1 MNTIG
6 ILTKP
11 QFPELETVLKEL
23 VHWLQSKQKKIV
35 LGSSA
40 AELLQENNSHGDQAL
55 AAQSELV
62 IVLGGDGS
70 MLSAAR
76 LVEPHCTPI
85 LGVNMGGLGFL
96 TEVTVENMYDSL
108 EKVFDSQFQLD
119 NRLRLQAK
127 IFHTDGNEE
136 QGTALNDIVISKGT
150 LGRMIKT
157 HIQVDKQF
165 VTHLRGDGVIVASPT
180 GSTAYSMSAG
190 GPILEPSLET
200 LLLTPISPHTLTHRP
215 LLVPSQVSLEI
226 TLTSDDEVRAVFD
239 GQIGFTMNQGD
250 SIVISASPHR
260 TRLIRFPD
268 RTYYDVLRNK
278 LKWGNEEPAPH
289 T

>member
-11 QFPELETVLKEL
+11 QFPELETVLKQL
-23 VHWLQSKQKKIV
+23 VRWLQSQNKTIV

-40 AELLQENNSHGDQAL
+40 AALLHEDNSHGDLAL
-55 AAQSELV
+55 ASQSELV
-62 IVLGGDGS
+62 IVLGGDGT

-76 LVEPHCTPI
+76 LVETRCTPI

-96 TEVTVENMYDSL
+96 TEVTVENLYDSL
-108 EKVFDSQFQLD
+108 EKVFTQQFFLD
-119 NRLRLQAK
+119 NRLRLQAR
-127 IFHTDGNEE
+127 ISHHDSRED
-136 QGTALNDIVISKGT
+136 QGTALNEIVISKGT
-150 LGRMIKT
+150 IGRMIKT

-165 VTHLRGDGVIVASPT
+165 VTLLRGDGVIVSSPT
-180 GSTAYSMSAG
+180 GSTAYSMSSG
-190 GPILEPSLET
+190 GPILDPSLQA

-215 LLVPSQVSLEI
+215 LLVPSDVSLEI
-226 TLTSDDEVRAVFD
+226 ALTNGVEVRAIFD
-239 GQIGFTMNQGD
+239 GQIGFVMNQGD
-250 SIVISASPHR
+250 SILISASPQQ

-278 LKWGNEEPAPH
+278 LKWGNG
-289 T
+289 

>member
-11 QFPELETVLKEL
+11 QFPELETVLKQL
-23 VHWLQSKQKKIV
+23 VRWLQSQNKTIV

-40 AELLQENNSHGDQAL
+40 AALLHEDNSHGDLAL
-55 AAQSELV
+55 ASQSELV
-62 IVLGGDGS
+62 IVLGGDGT

-76 LVEPHCTPI
+76 LVETRCTPI

-96 TEVTVENMYDSL
+96 TEVTVENLYDSL
-108 EKVFDSQFQLD
+108 EKVFTQQFFLD
-119 NRLRLQAK
+119 NRLRLQAR
-127 IFHTDGNEE
+127 ISHHDSRED
-136 QGTALNDIVISKGT
+136 QGTALNEIVISKGT
-150 LGRMIKT
+150 IGRMIKT

-165 VTHLRGDGVIVASPT
+165 VTLLRGDGVIVSSPT
-180 GSTAYSMSAG
+180 GSTAYSMSSG
-190 GPILEPSLET
+190 GPILDPSLQA

-215 LLVPSQVSLEI
+215 LLVPSDVSLEI
-226 TLTSDDEVRAVFD
+226 AVTNGVEVRAIFD
-239 GQIGFTMNQGD
+239 GQIGFVMNQGD
-250 SIVISASPHR
+250 SILISASPHQ

-278 LKWGNEEPAPH
+278 LKWGNG
-289 T
+289 

>member
-23 VHWLQSKQKKIV
+23 VQWLQSRQKNVI

-40 AELLQENNSHGDQAL
+40 AELLHENDSHGDQAL
-55 AAQSELV
+55 AAQAELI

-96 TEVTVENMYDSL
+96 TEVTVENLYHSL
-108 EKVFDSQFQLD
+108 EKVFDGQYHLD
-119 NRLRLQAK
+119 TRLRLQAR
-127 IFHTDGNEE
+127 ISHHRNGLTE
-136 QGTALNDIVISKGT
+136 QGTALNDIVISKGPM
-150 LGRMIKT
+150 GRMIKT

-165 VTHLRGDGVIVASPT
+165 VTHLRGDGIIVASPT
-180 GSTAYSMSAG
+180 GSTAYSMSSG

-215 LLVPSQVSLEI
+215 LLVPGQVSLEI
-226 TLTSDDEVRAVFD
+226 TVTSDDEVRALFD
-239 GQIGFTMNQGD
+239 GQIGFTMNQED
-250 SIVISASPHR
+250 SITISASPHR
-260 TRLIRFPD
+260 TCLIRFPD
-268 RTYYDVLRNK
+268 HTYYDILRNK
-278 LKWGNEEPAPH
+278 LKWGNG
-289 T
+289 

>member
-23 VHWLQSKQKKIV
+23 VHWLQSQHKKVV

-40 AELLQENNSHGDQAL
+40 KALLNEDNSHGDQVL
-55 AAQSELV
+55 ASQSDLV
-62 IVLGGDGS
+62 IVLGGDGT

-76 LVEPHCTPI
+76 LVELRSTPI

-96 TEVTVENMYDSL
+96 TEVTVDNMYDSL
-108 EKVFDSQFQLD
+108 QMVFSKQYLLD
-119 NRLRLQAK
+119 NRLRLQAQ
-127 IFHTDGNEE
+127 ISHLDGTQE
-136 QGTALNDIVISKGT
+136 QCTALNDIVVSKGAI
-150 LGRMIKT
+150 GRMIKT

-165 VTHLRGDGVIVASPT
+165 VTHLRGDGIIVSSPT
-180 GSTAYSMSAG
+180 GSTAYSMSSG

-215 LLVPSQVSLEI
+215 LLVPSHVTLEI
-226 TLTSDDEVRAVFD
+226 TLNSEEEIRAMFD
-239 GQIGFTMNQGD
+239 GQVEFVMNQGD
-250 SIVISASPHR
+250 SLFVSASPHR

-278 LKWGNEEPAPH
+278 LKWGDG
-289 T
+289 

>member
-11 QFPELETVLKEL
+11 QFPELETVLKQL
-23 VHWLQSKQKKIV
+23 VRWLQSKNKTIV

-40 AELLQENNSHGDQAL
+40 AALLHEDNSHGDLAL
-55 AAQSELV
+55 ASQSELV
-62 IVLGGDGS
+62 IVLGGDGT

-76 LVEPHCTPI
+76 LVETRCTPI

-96 TEVTVENMYDSL
+96 TEVTVENLYDSL
-108 EKVFDSQFQLD
+108 EKVFTQQFFLD
-119 NRLRLQAK
+119 NRLRLQAR
-127 IFHTDGNEE
+127 ISHHDSREE

-150 LGRMIKT
+150 IGRMIKT

-165 VTHLRGDGVIVASPT
+165 VTLLRGDGVIVSSPT
-180 GSTAYSMSAG
+180 GSTAYSMSSG
-190 GPILEPSLET
+190 GPILDPSLQA

-215 LLVPSQVSLEI
+215 LLVPSDVSLEI
-226 TLTSDDEVRAVFD
+226 AVTNGVEVRAIFD
-239 GQIGFTMNQGD
+239 GQIGFVMNQGD
-250 SIVISASPHR
+250 SILISASPHQ

-278 LKWGNEEPAPH
+278 LKWGNG
-289 T
+289 

>member
-11 QFPELETVLKEL
+11 QFPELETVLKQL
-23 VHWLQSKQKKIV
+23 VRWLQSQNKTIV

-40 AELLQENNSHGDQAL
+40 AALLHEDNSHGDLAL
-55 AAQSELV
+55 ASQSELV
-62 IVLGGDGS
+62 IVLGGDGT

-76 LVEPHCTPI
+76 LVETRCTPI

-96 TEVTVENMYDSL
+96 TEVTVENLYDSL
-108 EKVFDSQFQLD
+108 EKVFTQQFFLD
-119 NRLRLQAK
+119 NRLRLQAR
-127 IFHTDGNEE
+127 ISHHDSREE

-150 LGRMIKT
+150 IGRMIKT

-165 VTHLRGDGVIVASPT
+165 VTLLRGDGVIVSSPT
-180 GSTAYSMSAG
+180 GSTAYSMSSG
-190 GPILEPSLET
+190 GPILDPSLQA

-215 LLVPSQVSLEI
+215 LLVPNDVSLEI
-226 TLTSDDEVRAVFD
+226 ALTNGIEVRAIFD
-239 GQIGFTMNQGD
+239 GQIGFVMNQGD
-250 SIVISASPHR
+250 SILISASPHR

-278 LKWGNEEPAPH
+278 LKWGNG
-289 T
+289 